1 MPAVIRWFVAATI
14 LVATLAAGRPSP
26 RPLGP
31 ESADSL
37 RRAVNAR
44 VREHLAAIPAAP
56 SAHEH
61 AAPAHAAAPAAAPAR
76 VAAPA
81 AVPATAEALAHAGP
95 ARAPEA
101 ATVGSLHGD
110 GAETAWATWKDLIDG
125 NARFAQGKASSRPLV
140 QERES
145 LRAGQHP
152 RAIVLGCADSRC
164 PPELLFDQSLGDLF
178 VVRTAGNIA
187 DPVALGSLE
196 YAVEHLGVHLLVVL
210 GHDAC
215 GAVKATIAG
224 GELPSDNLRAI
235 VDHISPAVEAA
246 RVHWAGDELLDHAI
260 AANAQQSARDLLL
273 RSPVLRDAVEKGHLK
288 LVTAVYHFTDGRVA
302 PLD

>member
-1 MPAVIRWFVAATI
+1 MPVVIRWFVAAAV

-44 VREHLAAIPAAP
+44 VREQLAAITTEPAAHG
-56 SAHEH
+56 A
-61 AAPAHAAAPAAAPAR
+61 AAPAHGAAPAAAPAH
-76 VAAPA
+76 
-81 AVPATAEALAHAGP
+81 ATTAGSALAHAGP
-95 ARAPEA
+95 ARTPDA
-101 ATVGSLHGD
+101 ATAGSLHGD
-110 GAETAWATWKDLIDG
+110 GAETAWATWKELIDG
-125 NARFAQGKASSRPLV
+125 NVRFAQGKASVRPLV
-140 QERES
+140 QEREA

-178 VVRTAGNIA
+178 VVRTAGNVA

-196 YAVEHLGVHLLVVL
+196 YAVEHLGAHLLVVL

-235 VDHISPAVEAA
+235 VEHISPAVEAA
-246 RVHWAGDELLDHAI
+246 RVHWSGDELLDHAI

-288 LVTAVYHFTDGRVA
+288 LVTAVYHFADGRVT